1 MDHIGISGGGEGGVV
16 SPAQPSSPERRYKGV
31 RLRKWGRWVSEIRM
45 PNSRERIWLGSYES
59 AEKAARAFD
68 AAAVCLR
75 GSRGAGSLNF
85 PESPPPDVRRRF
97 PGAALTVEQIQAEAA
112 RHANRPFPANTAAAG
127 GSSSSYSISQRQEAA
142 APARSTSNDDT
153 AMSSVPSTDGG
164 AADYDGGD
172 DVIDWSFMDTLPA
185 MSSSA
190 ASTNADLVPAMDDFM
205 YGFLHTMPP
214 SPCEDGGEDVM
225 IDGNCNM
232 DQTFFSVD
240 LWRFWS

>member
-1 MDHIGISGGGEGGVV
+1 MDHIGISSGGGGEGGVA
-16 SPAQPSSPERRYKGV
+16 PMQPSSPERRYKGV

-85 PESPPPDVRRRF
+85 PESPPDVRHF
-97 PGAALTVEQIQAEAA
+97 PGALLTVEQIQAEAA
-112 RHANRPFPANTAAAG
+112 RHANRPYPGAATAAANTTAG
-127 GSSSSYSISQRQEAA
+127 AAGSSSYSQQQAT
-142 APARSTSNDDT
+142 APARSTSNDT
-153 AMSSVPSTDGG
+153 AMSGPSTDGG
-164 AADYDGGD
+164 AADYGGGDD
-172 DVIDWSFMDTLPA
+172 DVIDWSFMDALPA
-185 MSSSA
+185 MSASSP
-190 ASTNADLVPAMDDFM
+190 ASTNAELVPAMDDFM

-214 SPCEDGGEDVM
+214 CEDGGEEDVM
-225 IDGNCNM
+225 IDGNM

-240 LWRFWS
+240 LWRF

>member
-97 PGAALTVEQIQAEAA
+97 PGAALTVEQIQGRGGEARQPPVSGEHRRRRRVVVVVLDLAAA
-112 RHANRPFPANTAAAG
+112 R
-127 GSSSSYSISQRQEAA
+127 SSSPCAVDEQR
-142 APARSTSNDDT
+142 RHGH
-153 AMSSVPSTDGG
+153 V
-164 AADYDGGD
+164 
-172 DVIDWSFMDTLPA
+172 V
-185 MSSSA
+185 SA
-190 ASTNADLVPAMDDFM
+190 
-205 YGFLHTMPP
+205 LHRRRR
-214 SPCEDGGEDVM
+214 CR
-225 IDGNCNM
+225 
-232 DQTFFSVD
+232 
-240 LWRFWS
+240 LRRR

>member
-85 PESPPPDVRRRF
+85 PESPSRRPPPLPRRGSHGRADPGRGGEARQPPVSGEHRRRRRVVVVLDL
-97 PGAALTVEQIQAEAA
+97 AAA
-112 RHANRPFPANTAAAG
+112 R
-127 GSSSSYSISQRQEAA
+127 SSSPCAVDEQR
-142 APARSTSNDDT
+142 RHGH
-153 AMSSVPSTDGG
+153 V
-164 AADYDGGD
+164 
-172 DVIDWSFMDTLPA
+172 V
-185 MSSSA
+185 SA
-190 ASTNADLVPAMDDFM
+190 
-205 YGFLHTMPP
+205 LHRRRR
-214 SPCEDGGEDVM
+214 CR
-225 IDGNCNM
+225 
-232 DQTFFSVD
+232 
-240 LWRFWS
+240 LRRR

>member
-112 RHANRPFPANTAAAG
+112 RHANRRFPANTAAAG
-127 GSSSSYSISQRQEAA
+127 GSSAPSPGPSSVV
-142 APARSTSNDDT
+142 TTDDDFT
-153 AMSSVPSTDGG
+153 LEMQQIMSS
-164 AADYDGGD
+164 
-172 DVIDWSFMDTLPA
+172 LPLLQPEEHHNW
-185 MSSSA
+185 
-190 ASTNADLVPAMDDFM
+190 NA
-205 YGFLHTMPP
+205 
-214 SPCEDGGEDVM
+214 
-225 IDGNCNM
+225 
-232 DQTFFSVD
+232 
-240 LWRFWS
+240 

>member
-31 RLRKWGRWVSEIRM
+31 RLRQWGRWVSVIRI

-112 RHANRPFPANTAAAG
+112 RHANRRFPANTAAAG
-127 GSSSSYSISQRQEAA
+127 GSSSYSISQRQEAA